1 MKALSLYEVLVMG
14 LPVFQ
19 VPFVLSVPLLL
30 LHPESPVDARYVGYV
45 GLCVPT
51 SSPFSCHS
59 SLGLNCL
66 RFGHYVLVH
75 SKFQCCAAFVL
86 PLFLDCVYSAI
97 TLGGLGGKIK
107 VFNLLFS
114 PRTNHC
120 SLCANASVL
129 QIKCWRSHECI
140 LINIYRIDNI
150 KRDWKLGLVAYACY
164 CNTW

>member
-1 MKALSLYEVLVMG
+1 MRFRWWGFLSFRY
-14 LPVFQ
+14 PSCFQ
-19 VPFVLSVPLLL
+19 YHSYSSTQSHLLMPGMWGMWGSV
-30 LHPESPVDARYVGYV
+30 
-45 GLCVPT
+45 VPT

-66 RFGHYVLVH
+66 RSGHYVLVR